1 MSTGKNFCRVCAREC
16 PLDNPTRFAPEIVGG
31 PFCCSSECARAA
43 HIADAINR
51 LIDTLEQGGALIEV
65 REVT

>member
-1 MSTGKNFCRVCAREC
+1 MSNKPICRVCDSLMPADET
-16 PLDNPTRFAPEIVGG
+16 LRFAPIVTGG
-31 PFCCSSECARAA
+31 PACCSRECARTA
-43 HIADAINR
+43 HVADAINR